1 MPMQSKTK
9 QQLMDEKTN
18 PMHRKESEA
27 AKMLSLN
34 EARSKRYYE
43 RIEAQRRGV
52 ARRPR
57 VRPVSRSVHVGCP
70 YRD

>member
-1 MPMQSKTK
+1 MMRRRSEHGAQSRKRKRVSLTTMPMQSKAK
-9 QQLMDEKTN
+9 QQLMEEKTN

-43 RIEAQRRGV
+43 RIE
-52 ARRPR
+52 
-57 VRPVSRSVHVGCP
+57 
-70 YRD
+70 